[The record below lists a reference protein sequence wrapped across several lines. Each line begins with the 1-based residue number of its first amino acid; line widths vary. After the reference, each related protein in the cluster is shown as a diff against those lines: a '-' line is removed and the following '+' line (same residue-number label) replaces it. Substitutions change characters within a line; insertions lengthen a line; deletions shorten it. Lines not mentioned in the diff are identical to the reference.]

1 MDDATPDR
9 KLASD
14 STKEL
19 HRAALAPLATASVSD
34 FERATRG
41 MIAPG
46 APRQVP
52 GRFGQVLWDLDA
64 YAFLD
69 DPDTIDPP
77 TTVNPSL
84 WRQGRLNN
92 ISGLFEVAPSI
103 FQVRGMDISNVTFI
117 SGETGWIVIDPLTS
131 EETARAALAMV
142 NDHFGERPV
151 RAVIYTHSHTDHFGG
166 VHGVVS
172 DEDVASGRVT
182 VIAPEGFLD
191 AAI

>member
-1 MDDATPDR
+1 
-9 KLASD
+9 
-14 STKEL
+14 
-19 HRAALAPLATASVSD
+19 
-34 FERATRG
+34 

-69 DPDTIDPP
+69 DPDTIDAPS
-77 TTVNPSL
+77 TVNPSL

-92 ISGLFEVAPSI
+92 IAGLFEVTPSI

-142 NDHFGERPV
+142 NEHLGERPV

-166 VHGVVS
+166 VRGVL
-172 DEDVASGRVT
+172 ERR
-182 VIAPEGFLD
+182 
-191 AAI
+191 